1 MLIAYRQGLEALLFL
16 AAEPVSALVLAE
28 ALELDD
34 DTVEDLCQELAQAY
48 RDEERG
54 LAVRRAGG
62 GWRMYTAE
70 PAWPVVER
78 HVLAGRTGR
87 LSSAALETLAVVA
100 YKQPITRGGVGEIR
114 GVNADGAIRSLV
126 SRGYVEEVGREQ
138 APGQPVLYGT
148 TERFLEDLGL
158 DALQELP
165 ELEGYL
171 PDDAPDEPGDLR
183 AARKLLASGGTLP
196 RGRDLLSDMDDDDSS
211 DPYRSDSDDSDDSGG
226 DGDQDT
232 VDVAAE
238 ARERRA
244 RDDAAMDDLT
254 SRLEVAAKSAMSQ
267 LREAVAASEQDAAG
281 QQSDPQT
288 TDDDTAAQP
297 DPDAQPPTEQD
308 LK

>member
-16 AAEPVSALVLAE
+16 AAEPVSAVVLAE

-48 RDEERG
+48 RDEQRG

-158 DALQELP
+158 DALGELP

-196 RGRDLLSDMDDDDSS
+196 RGRDLLSEMDDDDSS
-211 DPYRSDSDDSDDSGG
+211 DPYRSDSDDSDEDE
-226 DGDQDT
+226 

-281 QQSDPQT
+281 EQSDPET
-288 TDDDTAAQP
+288 TDDDTAAPSEQ
-297 DPDAQPPTEQD
+297 DAQAPTEQD